1 MSEPQGARRNP
12 AEFPLDDRRVYD
24 AYIAGR
30 QSAALAASVRAGL
43 FDLLDA
49 EGPLDASEVAARM
62 GWSERGARS
71 LLVALY
77 AQGLLQRDA
86 AQCYTP
92 SPDAAVYLVRGR
104 KGSLAGLVDLEVD
117 GFLSPQALLAA
128 LSADRAT
135 VYGGE
140 DPWAAHERD
149 PAKARAFTAAMHAIS
164 ERPAAGLAE
173 VADVA
178 DVRRVLDVGGGSGAL
193 SIALARRHAHLRC
206 TVFDLP
212 VVCPLALE
220 YATGAGVAGQVDLCA
235 GDMFNAAWPRGH
247 DAVLLSQILHDWD
260 FDTGRALLGR
270 AFEALPPGGRIFV
283 HEKLVD
289 DDERGPLANALVHL
303 DMLVWTEGQQ
313 YTLAELRALLEGV
326 GFTAVTRKSTAGYWS
341 LVEARRP

>member
-1 MSEPQGARRNP
+1 MAEPRDDRRNP

-43 FDLLDA
+43 FDLLEA
-49 EGPLDASEVAARM
+49 EGPLDARDVAGHMA
-62 GWSERGARS
+62 WSERGARS

-77 AQGLLQRDA
+77 AQGLVQRDDT
-86 AQCYTP
+86 QRYSP
-92 SPDAAVYLVRGR
+92 SPDAAAYLVRGR

-117 GFLSPQALLAA
+117 GFLSPQALLGA
-128 LSADRAT
+128 LAADRAT

-149 PAKARAFTAAMHAIS
+149 PGKARAFTAAMHAIS
-164 ERPAAGLAE
+164 ERPAAGVAE

-178 DVRRVLDVGGGSGAL
+178 GVRRLLDVGGGSGAL
-193 SIALARRHAHLRC
+193 SIALARRHSELRC
-206 TVFDLP
+206 TIFDLA

-220 YATGAGVAGQVDLCA
+220 YATGAGVAAQLDLYA
-235 GDMFNAAWPRGH
+235 GDMFRDAWPEEH
-247 DAVLLSQILHDWD
+247 DAVLLSQILHDWS
-260 FDTGRALLGR
+260 FDTGRALVQH
-270 AFEALPPGGRIFV
+270 AFDVLPPGGRILV

-313 YTLAELRALLEGV
+313 YTQAELRRLLEGV
-326 GFTAVTRKSTAGYWS
+326 GFVAVTHKPTAGYWS

>member
-1 MSEPQGARRNP
+1 MDQPRDTRRNP

-43 FDLLDA
+43 FELLDA
-49 EGPLDASEVAARM
+49 EGPLDVRAVAAALR
-62 GWSERGARS
+62 WSERGAHS

-77 AQGLLQRDA
+77 AQGLVQRDGA
-86 AQCYTP
+86 HRYTL
-92 SPDAAVYLVRGR
+92 SPDAAAYLVRER

-128 LSADRAT
+128 LAADRAT
-135 VYGGE
+135 VYGDE
-140 DPWAAHERD
+140 DPWLAHERD

-173 VADVA
+173 VADVVH
-178 DVRRVLDVGGGSGAL
+178 VRRMLDVGGGSGAL
-193 SIALARRHAHLRC
+193 SIALARRHAQLCC
-206 TVFDLP
+206 TIFDLP
-212 VVCPLALE
+212 VVCALALE
-220 YATGAGVAGQVDLCA
+220 YATDAGVAAQIELCA
-235 GDMFNAAWPRGH
+235 GDMFRDAWPTGH
-247 DAVLLSQILHDWD
+247 DAVLLSQILHDWS
-260 FDTGRALLGR
+260 FETGRALVQR
-270 AFEALPPGGRIFV
+270 AFDALPPGGRILV

-326 GFTAVTRKSTAGYWS
+326 GFTAVTRTSTAGYWS